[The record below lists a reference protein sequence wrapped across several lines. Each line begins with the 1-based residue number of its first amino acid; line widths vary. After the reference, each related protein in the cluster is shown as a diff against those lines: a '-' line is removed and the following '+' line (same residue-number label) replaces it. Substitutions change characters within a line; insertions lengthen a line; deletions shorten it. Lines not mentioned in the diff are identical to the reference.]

1 MLISSSIFDIE
12 AVLTDCLS
20 RSQTFPLSLTQ
31 KFGVCLFSHQF
42 FDVQTAYYHSG
53 GWRINP
59 NLYEEGK
66 VCLSLLNTWTGKG
79 NEVWDPK
86 SSSILQ
92 VLVSLQGLVLNSK
105 PYFNEAGY
113 DKQIGTAEGEK
124 NSLSYNENTFLLNCK
139 TMMYLMRK
147 LPKVIY
153 HIRYSVL
160 LFLSFVC

>member
-1 MLISSSIFDIE
+1 MMQS
-12 AVLTDCLS
+12 
-20 RSQTFPLSLTQ
+20 
-31 KFGVCLFSHQF
+31 
-42 FDVQTAYYHSG
+42 AYYHSG

-59 NLYEEGK
+59 NLYEEGE
-66 VCLSLLNTWTGKG
+66 VCLSLLNTWTGSR

-105 PYFNEAGY
+105 PYFNEPGY
-113 DKQIGTAEGEK
+113 DKQTGTAEGEK

-147 LPKVIY
+147 PPKVIMNKFRCF
-153 HIRYSVL
+153 I
-160 LFLSFVC
+160 

>member
-1 MLISSSIFDIE
+1 MLQS
-12 AVLTDCLS
+12 
-20 RSQTFPLSLTQ
+20 
-31 KFGVCLFSHQF
+31 
-42 FDVQTAYYHSG
+42 AYYHSG

-66 VCLSLLNTWTGKG
+66 VCLSLLNTWTGRG

-113 DKQIGTAEGEK
+113 DKQVGTAEGEK

-147 LPKVIY
+147 PPKVMY
-153 HIRYSVL
+153 QNPAHFGL
-160 LFLSFVC
+160 

>member
-1 MLISSSIFDIE
+1 MLF
-12 AVLTDCLS
+12 DCLA
-20 RSQTFPLSLTQ
+20 RRAEAKAKALPLF
-31 KFGVCLFSHQF
+31 KEFYINCLEF
-42 FDVQTAYYHSG
+42 FEKKKIILSICLVTVSVMLQSAYYHSG

-66 VCLSLLNTWTGKG
+66 VCLSLLNTWTGRG
-79 NEVWDPK
+79 NEVWDPV

-147 LPKVIY
+147 PPKVIY
-153 HIRYSVL
+153 
-160 LFLSFVC
+160 

>member
-1 MLISSSIFDIE
+1 M
-12 AVLTDCLS
+12 
-20 RSQTFPLSLTQ
+20 
-31 KFGVCLFSHQF
+31 
-42 FDVQTAYYHSG
+42 
-53 GWRINP
+53 
-59 NLYEEGK
+59 
-66 VCLSLLNTWTGKG
+66 CLSLLNTWTGKG

-124 NSLSYNENTFLLNCK
+124 NSLSYNENTFLLSCK

-147 LPKVIY
+147 LPKVVYQTLILFSIWFIHTHTRAQSSLLYFIY
-153 HIRYSVL
+153 LNV
-160 LFLSFVC
+160 

>member
-1 MLISSSIFDIE
+1 MNLVHVDVSHVS
-12 AVLTDCLS
+12 LCYLLG
-20 RSQTFPLSLTQ
+20 SQM
-31 KFGVCLFSHQF
+31 
-42 FDVQTAYYHSG
+42 VQSAYYHSG

-79 NEVWDPK
+79 NEVWDPN

-139 TMMYLMRK
+139 TMMYLIRK
-147 LPKVIY
+147 PPKVIMNN
-153 HIRYSVL
+153 V
-160 LFLSFVC
+160 